1 LPRKKI
7 RNIFF
12 YILKIEKSFSNL
24 GTNQT
29 LNIYNLLLDISFIVI
44 GFVLLIKGADFLVTG
59 ASSVAKRFAI
69 SEMAIGLTIVAMGTS
84 MPELVVNVISGNSG
98 YNEVVFGNIIGS
110 NIFNLFLILG
120 VAGVIYPLTVQND
133 TVWKEIPFSLG
144 ITLIFFLLIN
154 DNFFSHSEQS
164 GASTIDGIFLFGLF
178 GLFLYYVYRSMKKG
192 ENLDVEPIQQISNK
206 KSTIMVIGGIAG
218 LAIGGKLVVDNA
230 IDIAHNFEVSEKMI
244 GLTIIAA
251 GTSLPELAT
260 SATAALKKRSDIAV
274 GNVIGSN
281 IFNILF
287 VLAISSM
294 LNPIEFNTVMNYD
307 IYLLIFGTAVLFIFM
322 FTFSSRRLDRR
333 ESAFLLFCFVCYM
346 TYIIIRK

>member
-133 TVWKEIPFSLG
+133 TVWKEIPFS
-144 ITLIFFLLIN
+144 
-154 DNFFSHSEQS
+154 
-164 GASTIDGIFLFGLF
+164 
-178 GLFLYYVYRSMKKG
+178 
-192 ENLDVEPIQQISNK
+192 
-206 KSTIMVIGGIAG
+206 
-218 LAIGGKLVVDNA
+218 
-230 IDIAHNFEVSEKMI
+230 
-244 GLTIIAA
+244 
-251 GTSLPELAT
+251 
-260 SATAALKKRSDIAV
+260 
-274 GNVIGSN
+274 
-281 IFNILF
+281 
-287 VLAISSM
+287 
-294 LNPIEFNTVMNYD
+294 
-307 IYLLIFGTAVLFIFM
+307 
-322 FTFSSRRLDRR
+322 
-333 ESAFLLFCFVCYM
+333 
-346 TYIIIRK
+346 